1 MLQTEENENPQARQ
15 SVLGGARVQG
25 AGEANGAGGNKG
37 KGVKIAAG
45 SAMAFIVLMGIVSM
59 FSDMTHEGASSIMG
73 AFLSMAGASAAAIGF
88 VSGLGEF
95 IGYGLRILTGFVADK
110 TKRYWPLIIVGYVV
124 DMGAIPLLALIPK
137 GGWMWACALIIV
149 ERAGKAIKKPAK
161 DTLTS
166 FAASQ
171 TGQGKGFAIQ
181 EFLDQIGAF
190 IGPII
195 LYVTMKLAGSM
206 DPFKLYGLCF
216 LILGIPA
223 VITIALVVIS
233 KFKFPNP
240 EKFEAPS
247 KTSEPFKM
255 KKPFVLYLVAISLFA
270 MGYIDF
276 NMITMHTAKLGLID
290 EKSLPLLYALA
301 MGIDAFAALFFGWLY
316 DKKGVRTLAWST
328 LIAAPFA
335 VLIFGATSRTALIIG
350 VLLWGIGMGAQESI
364 MKSAVSSIVP
374 KEGRSTGFGIFQTA
388 FGLFW
393 FLGSWLCGVLYDAN
407 ITWMVVFSVAMQV
420 LAVPFYLWSGSLTGK
435 SLAENK

>member
-1 MLQTEENENPQARQ
+1 MQQTEKNENPQAEQ
-15 SVLGGARVQG
+15 TVQG
-25 AGEANGAGGNKG
+25 SGEANVTSGSNG

-206 DPFKLYGLCF
+206 DPFRLYGLCF

-301 MGIDAFAALFFGWLY
+301 MGIDAFSALFFGWLY
-316 DKKGVRTLAWST
+316 DKRGIRTLAWST

-335 VLIFGATSRTALIIG
+335 VLIFGVTSRTALIIG

-420 LAVPFYLWSGSLTGK
+420 LAVPFYLWSGAQTGK
-435 SLAENK
+435 SLADNKE

>member
-1 MLQTEENENPQARQ
+1 MESMQQTEENENPQIEQ
-15 SVLGGARVQG
+15 TVQG
-25 AGEANGAGGNKG
+25 SGEANGTSGNNG

-95 IGYGLRILTGFVADK
+95 IGYGLRIVTGFVADK

-137 GGWMWACALIIV
+137 GGWMWACALMVV

-190 IGPII
+190 IGPVI
-195 LYVTMKLAGSM
+195 LYVTMKLSGSM
-206 DPFKLYGLCF
+206 DPFRLYGLCF

-393 FLGSWLCGVLYDAN
+393 FFGSWLCGVLYDAN

-420 LAVPFYLWSGSLTGK
+420 LAVPFYLWSGALTGK
-435 SLAENK
+435 SLAGSKE

>member
-1 MLQTEENENPQARQ
+1 MQQTEENENPQIEQ
-15 SVLGGARVQG
+15 TVQG
-25 AGEANGAGGNKG
+25 SGEANGTSGNNG

-95 IGYGLRILTGFVADK
+95 IGYGLRIVTGFVADK

-137 GGWMWACALIIV
+137 GGWMWACALMVV

-190 IGPII
+190 IGPVI
-195 LYVTMKLAGSM
+195 LYVTMKLSGSM
-206 DPFKLYGLCF
+206 DPFRLYGLCF

-393 FLGSWLCGVLYDAN
+393 FFGSWLCGVLYDAN

-420 LAVPFYLWSGSLTGK
+420 LAVPFYLWSGALTGK
-435 SLAENK
+435 SLAGSKE